1 MLKVSGELLQ
11 KLSQKSEVL
20 PIPVTRNEEGS
31 SLPSHIVEGYSNY
44 WLNSLQP
51 EELDTLFEIENP
63 ELDTNFFT
71 MEPITPPKKK
81 VNRKSRHARKSK
93 KARAQQVQNEQETR
107 ILRIIENF
115 RSELDQIKSV
125 FPTTELRKQFGEV
138 INSEIAAE
146 KTRILKEIRKLPSGQ
161 TKFINLLNQIA

>member
-1 MLKVSGELLQ
+1 
-11 KLSQKSEVL
+11 
-20 PIPVTRNEEGS
+20 
-31 SLPSHIVEGYSNY
+31 
-44 WLNSLQP
+44 
-51 EELDTLFEIENP
+51 
-63 ELDTNFFT
+63 
-71 MEPITPPKKK
+71 MEPTTPPKKK

-93 KARAQQVQNEQETR
+93 ARAQQVQNEQETR
-107 ILRIIENF
+107 ILKIIENF
-115 RSELDQIKSV
+115 QDELNQIKSV